1 MAPSTTQPATADR
14 TLATRTAYVELLAAD
29 RRLRGREQMDLSF
42 TQVRALVQ
50 LADRGELTAG
60 EFAKAAEVTPA
71 SATGML
77 DHLEQAGIVER
88 RRSATDRRR
97 VVVSLTDEGQ
107 ALVDRKRRRWN
118 AVWED
123 ALDGVDDDALA
134 AAADVMRRLADAFGR
149 L

>member
-1 MAPSTTQPATADR
+1 MTPTSAPTTDR

-29 RRLRGREQMDLSF
+29 RRLRGREHMDLSF

-77 DHLEQAGIVER
+77 DQLQKAGIVTR
-88 RRSATDRRR
+88 QRSASDRRC
-97 VVVSLTDEGQ
+97 VVVTITDEGQ
-107 ALVDRKRRRWN
+107 ALVDRKRQRWN
-118 AVWED
+118 QVWNE
-123 ALDGVDDDALA
+123 ALEGVDDDALA
-134 AAADVMRRLADAFGR
+134 AAAEVMRRLADAFSR

>member
-1 MAPSTTQPATADR
+1 MAATDVTTDR

-77 DHLEQAGIVER
+77 DQLEKAGIVSR
-88 RRSATDRRR
+88 QRSAEDRRR
-97 VVVSLTDEGQ
+97 VVVTITDEGQ
-107 ALVDRKRRRWN
+107 ALVDRKRQRWN
-118 AVWED
+118 QVWDE
-123 ALDGVDDDALA
+123 ALAGVDDDALA
-134 AAADVMRRLADAFGR
+134 AAADVMRRLADAFSR